1 MGQWESAVIIHK
13 HMAKTEN
20 GERYEEVRIDS
31 ALPVD
36 QTRFLTITSG
46 ENGTAI
52 YLEGKLVDIFPDT
65 RLIGENESLM
75 GRSIRVGNSSD
86 AKSPWF
92 GRLYGLAI
100 YDHSLT
106 PDQVLQGYHGW
117 TRQVHLKPYFED
129 RAIARYAFVERSGA
143 VARSIVGAND
153 SLIIPQHLPFEK
165 RVLEPPEKA
174 ELLSFWLSKDIVVN
188 IIGFIPFGFLVAA
201 WLKMARRWD
210 LGRSYA
216 IVIGLGFLI
225 SLSIELLQVYMPVR
239 SSSRVD
245 LFCNTLGAVLGASL
259 FHALVLNRQRRGDLS
274 VRV

>member
-1 MGQWESAVIIHK
+1 MP
-13 HMAKTEN
+13 KTEN
-20 GERYEEVRIDS
+20 EERYGEVRIDS

-52 YLEGKLVDIFPDT
+52 YLEGKRVDIFPNT
-65 RLIGENESLM
+65 RLIGENESLI

-92 GRLYGLAI
+92 GKLYGLAI
-100 YDHSLT
+100 YDYTL
-106 PDQVLQGYHGW
+106 PADQVLKGYHGW
-117 TRQVHLKPYFED
+117 TRQVKFEPYFED
-129 RAIARYAFVERSGA
+129 HAIARYAFVERSGT
-143 VARSIVGAND
+143 VARSTVGANN
-153 SLIIPQHLPFEK
+153 SLIIPEHLPFEK
-165 RVLEPPEKA
+165 RVLESPEKTKP
-174 ELLSFWLSKDIVVN
+174 LSSWFSKDMVVN
-188 IIGFIPFGFLVAA
+188 IIGFIPFGFLMAG
-201 WLKMARRWD
+201 WLQMGRRRG

-216 IVIGLGFLI
+216 IVIGLGFLM

-245 LFCNTLGAVLGASL
+245 LFCNTLGAALGVSV
-259 FHALVLNRQRRGDLS
+259 FHALVLNSLGLRRGKLS